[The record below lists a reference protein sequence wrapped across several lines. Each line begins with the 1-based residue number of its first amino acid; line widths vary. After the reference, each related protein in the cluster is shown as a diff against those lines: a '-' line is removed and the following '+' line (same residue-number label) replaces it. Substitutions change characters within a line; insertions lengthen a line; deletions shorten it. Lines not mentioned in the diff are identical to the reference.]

1 MIEVVVVG
9 WRLEGRNNIQLWLP
23 AVQTRLACR
32 DGSGGKR
39 EVRNKQFKHRF
50 QSFSTFSCLI
60 PFSSR
65 LVKAAAEM
73 ANSTSDLHNKI
84 ILLSEPIRESLSTI
98 SNEQSDVSVR
108 SLLQSLLPPT
118 NQTDFQSLLTNF
130 SLLCA
135 ALAASRTSTYD
146 QLSWI
151 PVTLSDSADSALRQL
166 HKAFS
171 DHRNKDLLVELMPGV
186 LPLLKSSIKESSIDK
201 DADGDEASGASTRV
215 PVVYAIV
222 AAYQFKWFVTQI
234 DLQLLGNLCSL
245 IIPCALTALDHW
257 SPEVKGQ
264 GMITLIHLAKHV
276 SCSEF
281 SMYEDVILDACCQ
294 NIASDDGIWEHVV
307 EMSVLLVTC
316 TQQNNPRSSWFEK
329 VLNEMLSHLWRQ
341 PRSKERRVAWLKH
354 IEPLFT
360 GMGIVLLGHFRRL
373 FPLFFKWMHADD
385 DETVLLARTGDDNS
399 FCHCSKFYICFENAK
414 ASSLE
419 QHGQN
424 TKMIQIY
431 QHFVTHW
438 LAAAADFQLALVSIG
453 LYLQLFVINFTTP

>member
-1 MIEVVVVG
+1 
-9 WRLEGRNNIQLWLP
+9 
-23 AVQTRLACR
+23 
-32 DGSGGKR
+32 
-39 EVRNKQFKHRF
+39 
-50 QSFSTFSCLI
+50 
-60 PFSSR
+60 
-65 LVKAAAEM
+65 M

-84 ILLSEPIRESLSTI
+84 IQLSEPIRESLSTI
-98 SNEQSDVSVR
+98 SNEQSDVSIR

-151 PVTLSDSADSALRQL
+151 PVSLSDSADSAFRQL

-201 DADGDEASGASTRV
+201 EDADGDEVSGASTRV

-294 NIASDDGIWEHVV
+294 NVASDDGIWEHVV
-307 EMSVLLVTC
+307 KMSVLLVTC

-354 IEPLFT
+354 IEPLLT

-385 DETVLLARTGDDNS
+385 DETVLLVLDSIKTVI
-399 FCHCSKFYICFENAK
+399 KFTWIRYSPYYDKLVDELVILYKDASLKVERENIRAHAK
-414 ASSLE
+414 ASSLK
-419 QHGQN
+419 QHGQSTN
-424 TKMIQIY
+424 MIQIY

-438 LAAAADFQLALVSIG
+438 VAVAADFHLALVLIV
-453 LYLQLFVINFTTP
+453 LYLQLSCH